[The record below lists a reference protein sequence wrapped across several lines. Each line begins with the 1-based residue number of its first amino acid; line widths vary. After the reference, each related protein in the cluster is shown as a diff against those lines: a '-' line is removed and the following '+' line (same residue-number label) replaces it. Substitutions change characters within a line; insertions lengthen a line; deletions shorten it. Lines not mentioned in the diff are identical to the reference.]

1 MDRLIFLINDFNSVN
16 IDPTPY
22 LSPDHPTVSE
32 VTVLADKYLITDKG
46 HCNWENINILRNKGI
61 DVFPVERDSFGW
73 ILGGILTSKGIIVY
87 G

>member
-1 MDRLIFLINDFNSVN
+1 MLN
-16 IDPTPY
+16 IEPTMY
-22 LSPDHPTVSE
+22 LSPNYPEVSE
-32 VTVLADKYLITDKG
+32 VIDLADKYLIDDQG
-46 HCNWENINILRNKGI
+46 YCNWENINILKAKGF